1 MNDLR
6 NNGWNKIRLNNTDVN
21 TITKNHN
28 TNFTQ
33 FVILNMIIKKVNK
46 YIVFTFS

>member
-1 MNDLR
+1 MEQNQTEAI
-6 NNGWNKIRLNNTDVN
+6 GETDVN

-28 TNFTQ
+28 TNLTQ